1 MILMHSPV
9 CTPLTPLCYQ
19 VFFSS
24 SAQIDRLIE
33 TLTRDKEAG
42 SFNIAPDRQYSQPG
56 HSASSSMGSAT
67 DMLERMLGSMSANS
81 S

>member
-1 MILMHSPV
+1 MIVRPRV
-9 CTPLTPLCYQ
+9 CTPLIPLREQ

-42 SFNIAPDRQYSQPG
+42 SFNIAPDRQHSRLA
-56 HSASSSMGSAT
+56 HSASSSMGSTT